1 MLKLSWSK
9 KTKMLT
15 IENIVNSF
23 DDGRLTFLTA
33 EQAICYVADR
43 LIAGDS
49 YGTELIQELVFG
61 STRHRISD
69 TICCKALAFLVTEGL
84 ATSVELK
91 VAGRGRPRRMYSLV
105 KDRRKDAVELASC
118 WRKMVKGGKR

>member
-9 KTKMLT
+9 KVKMLT
-15 IENIVNSF
+15 IKNIVNSF
-23 DDGRLTFLTA
+23 GDGRLTFLTA

-43 LIAGDS
+43 LTKGDS

-61 STRHRISD
+61 STQYRISD
-69 TICCKALAFLVTEGL
+69 TICFKALNFLTAEGL

-105 KDRRKDAVELASC
+105 KERRKDAVELASC
-118 WRKMVKGGKR
+118 WRKMVKRGKG